1 MNDIT
6 RRFEELK
13 TGGMLPSPKGVALAV
28 LETAGRANSS
38 IRDISRLIQV
48 DPAMSGRILRYANAA
63 YLGTQRR
70 IVSLSQAVTFLGLFR
85 VRQIALGFSLIDNNR
100 RGGCVAFD
108 YEAYWTCSLATGI
121 AAQRLAVHAQT
132 PPDESFTCG
141 LLSGVGRLALAT
153 AFPKKY
159 SEILQKNLSGPD
171 LTHAERQQ
179 FGIDHAELS
188 AEMLTS
194 WGLPA
199 MFTNAVRHHENL
211 AEATFV
217 PGSRAYALSSV
228 LHFAMRI
235 GQLLNLD
242 ETRRWQ
248 IVPSIFNAAAQIG
261 MAEEDVPPLVEEVV
275 ASWQGWAKDLK
286 LPSKA
291 YSDVRTLLA
300 APPPE
305 PHNDDDVVHSLLPIR
320 VALIL
325 QNPQRA
331 ETLAS
336 IISTLGVQASQLDPT
351 DLGLDQLKNEAP
363 DVVILDVSQSEPT
376 SLARLQ
382 EVKKSADRSLHIIAL
397 IPDDEEA
404 RATSILSAGAADYL
418 LYSYTASA
426 LIARLSN
433 AQRLIALQSAV
444 RAERELAVSSSGDWA
459 RSNRRLLHD
468 ALTDPLTQLPNRRY
482 GLDRFAQE
490 WAIASSNG
498 LPIACLMLD
507 IDHFKKVNDTYGHDV
522 GDNVLQ
528 QVAAMIEQSCRRN
541 DIVYRYGGEEFCV
554 ICPGAA
560 SLEALNLA
568 ERITSVIRA
577 ARFGMNE
584 TKLPVTIS
592 IGVAVRTPAMSDVN
606 TLIAAADRALY
617 AAKSS
622 GRDRVVVADMAQPAR

>member
-1 MNDIT
+1 
-6 RRFEELK
+6 
-13 TGGMLPSPKGVALAV
+13 
-28 LETAGRANSS
+28 
-38 IRDISRLIQV
+38 
-48 DPAMSGRILRYANAA
+48 
-63 YLGTQRR
+63 
-70 IVSLSQAVTFLGLFR
+70 
-85 VRQIALGFSLIDNNR
+85 
-100 RGGCVAFD
+100 VAFD

-159 SEILQKNLSGPD
+159 SEILQKDLSGPD
-171 LTHAERQQ
+171 LAHAERQQ

-325 QNPQRA
+325 QHPQRA
-331 ETLAS
+331 ETLAG
-336 IISTLGVQASQLDPT
+336 IIGTLGLQASQLDPT
-351 DLGLDQLKNEAP
+351 DLGLAQLKTEAP
-363 DVVILDVSQSEPT
+363 DVVILDVAQSEPT
-376 SLARLQ
+376 SLTRLQ
-382 EVKKSADRSLHIIAL
+382 EIKKSADRSLHIIAL

-541 DIVYRYGGEEFCV
+541 DIVFRYGGEEFCV

-592 IGVAVRTPAMSDVN
+592 IGLAVRTPAMGDVGA
-606 TLIAAADRALY
+606 LIAMADRALY

-622 GRDRVVVADMAQPAR
+622 GRDRVVVADMAQSAP